1 MKSAELK
8 IKLCVCV
15 LAQRHV
21 WEGAQHAVLPSV
33 RLGSRGT
40 SVFGLPTLSG
50 DWQGGTDDI
59 SYQEEEEGSV
69 TGWTREVAFACT
81 ESTAHSSKH
90 RTHREPATVFVVRS
104 WWPRSQCC
112 RVPGRMLRNICTP
125 RTQALILCN
134 RLCQTIK
141 ELSADPYGN

>member
-1 MKSAELK
+1 M
-8 IKLCVCV
+8 CV

-21 WEGAQHAVLPSV
+21 WEGAQRAVLPSV

-50 DWQGGTDDI
+50 DWQGGRDDI
-59 SYQEEEEGSV
+59 SNREEEEGSV
-69 TGWTREVAFACT
+69 TGWTKEVAFAYA
-81 ESTAHSSKH
+81 ESTARSSE
-90 RTHREPATVFVVRS
+90 RCTDQGPATGFVVRS
-104 WWPRSQCC
+104 WWLRSPCC
-112 RVPGRMLRNICTP
+112 RVSGRMLRNIWAP

-141 ELSADPYGN
+141 ELSVDPYGK